1 MEYFS
6 YDYVYYTE
14 GSVDEEEEKEE
25 KVMEKVEWEEDRVM
39 IVEEEGSQ
47 KAGASGTILGP
58 GGFFCLLVLLRFM
71 QWAVAEL
78 QYFPKCKTLLTKV
91 KSLISLWLT
100 HQEFSFRFRN
110 FLGSSDTCK
119 IHSREPNVI
128 FRWYWNTFLSW
139 MKNGLLWESKGINF
153 LSWIL
158 RVECYT
164 SISVH
169 RANWNIFAN

>member
-25 KVMEKVEWEEDRVM
+25 KVVEKVEWEEDRVM

-58 GGFFCLLVLLRFM
+58 GGFFCLLVLLRFV

-128 FRWYWNTFLSW
+128 FR
-139 MKNGLLWESKGINF
+139 
-153 LSWIL
+153 
-158 RVECYT
+158 
-164 SISVH
+164 
-169 RANWNIFAN
+169 